1 MAAFPGPIFYASVE
15 VAVILHHV
23 HYVSVSVAVLIGFAD
38 TPVGSQP
45 GADPPE
51 MLAFADTELPRALEV
66 ILERRP
72 RMVIVNEA
80 VATSS
85 PAIAL
90 IERIRYDAALQPCE
104 VRIVPFG
111 ESMGPLDMTGTRRAP
126 RFQMAEGLNVD
137 IDGKPVTLVNLSLV
151 GAQIISPTILK
162 PKQRLRFSLAS
173 EGKPIRI
180 QSVVATVAV
189 EIIQRAPRYRAGI
202 EFFNADYNL
211 LQGYIDKHKK
221 K

>member
-1 MAAFPGPIFYASVE
+1 
-15 VAVILHHV
+15 
-23 HYVSVSVAVLIGFAD
+23 
-38 TPVGSQP
+38 
-45 GADPPE
+45 

-66 ILERRP
+66 ILQRRP
-72 RMVIVNEA
+72 RVVIVNES

-104 VRIVPFG
+104 VRIVRFG
-111 ESMGPLDMTGTRRAP
+111 ESVGPLDMTGTRRAP

-137 IDGKPVTLVNLSLV
+137 IDGKPATLVNLSLV
-151 GAQIISPTILK
+151 GAQVISPSILK
-162 PKQRLRFSLAS
+162 PKQRLRFSLAG
-173 EGKPIRI
+173 EGRPIRI

-189 EIIQRAPRYRAGI
+189 EIVQGAPRYRAGI

-211 LQGYIDKHKK
+211 VQAFIDTYKK